1 MFHPAEEIKVV
12 LETLVVVVEV
22 ILVGIITLVIE
33 ETSMVD
39 VALVAAIVVVDMVAE
54 GMAMMDLVMMEAIL
68 EVVKGTRLWQLQ
80 PSVFKFWTHERKRFW
95 KQKVRTSMVVEANIL
110 PNHRTKVAMVVPAAT
125 VAMAVAEGFNYCQ
138 EIQLRKREEPET

>member
-1 MFHPAEEIKVV
+1 MV
-12 LETLVVVVEV
+12 LKTLVVVVEV
-22 ILVGIITLVIE
+22 TLVGIITLVME
-33 ETSMVD
+33 ETSMVE

-68 EVVKGTRLWQLQ
+68 EVVKSTRLWQLQ

-138 EIQLRKREEPET
+138 EIELRKRQEPET

>member
-12 LETLVVVVEV
+12 LKTLVVVVEV

-54 GMAMMDLVMMEAIL
+54 GMAMM
-68 EVVKGTRLWQLQ
+68 VVIA
-80 PSVFKFWTHERKRFW
+80 
-95 KQKVRTSMVVEANIL
+95 KV
-110 PNHRTKVAMVVPAAT
+110 
-125 VAMAVAEGFNYCQ
+125 
-138 EIQLRKREEPET
+138 

>member
-12 LETLVVVVEV
+12 LKTLVVVVEV

-138 EIQLRKREEPET
+138 EIELRKREEPET

>member
-138 EIQLRKREEPET
+138 EIELRKREEPET

>member
-12 LETLVVVVEV
+12 LKTLVVVVEV